1 LYFKRID
8 LHGFKSFADPVS
20 IEFNDGITCI
30 VGPNGS
36 GKSNI
41 SDAIRWVLGEQ
52 SPKTLRGGKMEEV
65 IFAGTAN
72 RKSRGMAEVTLVIDN
87 KSGILPIAFN
97 EVAITRKMYRSGESE
112 YSINNSPCRL
122 RDIRELIMDTGIG
135 VDGYSLIGQGKISDI
150 VSNKP
155 ESRRQIFEEAAGI
168 VLYRS
173 KKADTE
179 KKLETSLSNLERVND
194 IIDEIESRIDSLR
207 QDREKATEYISLKER
222 YKALEINITL
232 KNIEG
237 LELKNE
243 YLIDDI
249 LETESNLEDSKEER
263 AGFDQQLVTSREKV
277 EALEK
282 PGNETRD
289 RLLKCVE
296 EINALVNKGQL
307 SEEKLGSIE
316 KNEIRL
322 RDEIASYQEKI
333 EKERGNEKEL
343 LHAGQEIESRL
354 HALKDDL
361 KEKAQSYSQM
371 TGALEAKA
379 AEIDQKKNDLFALQ
393 NLISAK
399 SSEAGSLASLKNTL
413 EKRKIQLL
421 SEKQHSENMENETRA
436 SLAIIRGEIDRIK
449 AELEGLAQ
457 KKQELKTNSSESMI
471 KEKQIARE
479 MEELRIS
486 ISKLSSRKKTIEE
499 MESNYEGYNS
509 AVRFIMKS
517 QIRGIQGV
525 VAELIKV
532 PEGYE
537 TAIETALGAALQN
550 IVCIDDASA
559 QNAISI
565 LKENKAGRLTF
576 LPISSIKAG
585 GNKDGRLKTAQ
596 GFKGYG
602 VDCITFDSQYRN
614 IMEYL
619 LGRVIIVDRLSDA
632 IALSKSTSGGLRFV
646 TLEGE
651 IINAGGAITGGAYKN
666 RTANLLERRSEIAKL
681 GQRIDEM
688 KEDSTS
694 GEAQLEVLRS
704 FIETMAARAAS
715 IDEKHRTTELEAVKK
730 ENEINA
736 AVSLLRDFELRVS
749 KWDREL
755 GQIEEEQQSSGRMIE
770 QSQREVETAKEN
782 IAAIEKTVN
791 MALSEYDDLK
801 LATEKVNEEI
811 TGARISVS
819 SCESEK
825 GNTDLI
831 ILRIKD
837 SIEEMSQECKKREE
851 DLESILSE
859 REAILSGSA
868 GSADDLKEKEEEKN
882 SIEKYL
888 AELTEERAVAVS
900 VLSESTQAKN
910 ALDEKINMLLTQKYE
925 LEIKKT
931 KNEAQLDGYKDKLW
945 EEFEISYI
953 QAIEFAKKEFAMAA
967 AVKESREIKARLKEL
982 GEVNVGAIKE
992 YETVSE
998 RYTFLTGQRAD
1009 ILGAMGTLKQI
1020 ILDMDKTIREKFKE
1034 SFNQVVVHFEE
1045 IFKEL
1050 FGGGV
1055 AQLRLED
1062 ESKPLES
1069 GIEIIA
1075 QPPGKKLQNIN
1086 LMSGG
1091 EKTMTAIAL
1100 MFAVLRTKP
1109 TPFCILDE
1117 IEAALDDANIERFG
1131 SYLKNFDGI
1140 QFALVTHQKA
1150 TMEYANVLYG
1160 VTMPEQGISKII
1172 SLKLEDQGKEND
1184 HGF

>member
-1 LYFKRID
+1 
-8 LHGFKSFADPVS
+8 
-20 IEFNDGITCI
+20 
-30 VGPNGS
+30 
-36 GKSNI
+36 
-41 SDAIRWVLGEQ
+41 
-52 SPKTLRGGKMEEV
+52 
-65 IFAGTAN
+65 
-72 RKSRGMAEVTLVIDN
+72 
-87 KSGILPIAFN
+87 
-97 EVAITRKMYRSGESE
+97 
-112 YSINNSPCRL
+112 
-122 RDIRELIMDTGIG
+122 
-135 VDGYSLIGQGKISDI
+135 
-150 VSNKP
+150 
-155 ESRRQIFEEAAGI
+155 
-168 VLYRS
+168 
-173 KKADTE
+173 
-179 KKLETSLSNLERVND
+179 
-194 IIDEIESRIDSLR
+194 
-207 QDREKATEYISLKER
+207 
-222 YKALEINITL
+222 
-232 KNIEG
+232 
-237 LELKNE
+237 
-243 YLIDDI
+243 
-249 LETESNLEDSKEER
+249 
-263 AGFDQQLVTSREKV
+263 
-277 EALEK
+277 
-282 PGNETRD
+282 
-289 RLLKCVE
+289 
-296 EINALVNKGQL
+296 
-307 SEEKLGSIE
+307 
-316 KNEIRL
+316 
-322 RDEIASYQEKI
+322 
-333 EKERGNEKEL
+333 
-343 LHAGQEIESRL
+343 
-354 HALKDDL
+354 
-361 KEKAQSYSQM
+361 
-371 TGALEAKA
+371 
-379 AEIDQKKNDLFALQ
+379 
-393 NLISAK
+393 
-399 SSEAGSLASLKNTL
+399 
-413 EKRKIQLL
+413 
-421 SEKQHSENMENETRA
+421 
-436 SLAIIRGEIDRIK
+436 
-449 AELEGLAQ
+449 
-457 KKQELKTNSSESMI
+457 
-471 KEKQIARE
+471 
-479 MEELRIS
+479 
-486 ISKLSSRKKTIEE
+486 
-499 MESNYEGYNS
+499 
-509 AVRFIMKS
+509 
-517 QIRGIQGV
+517 
-525 VAELIKV
+525 
-532 PEGYE
+532 
-537 TAIETALGAALQN
+537 
-550 IVCIDDASA
+550 
-559 QNAISI
+559 
-565 LKENKAGRLTF
+565 
-576 LPISSIKAG
+576 
-585 GNKDGRLKTAQ
+585 
-596 GFKGYG
+596 
-602 VDCITFDSQYRN
+602 
-614 IMEYL
+614 MEYL

-953 QAIEFAKKEFAMAA
+953 QAIAFAKKEVAMAA